1 MTLYAERLLPHDT
14 EAEEALIGSLLIDG
28 ECIARIA
35 PLLQPGDFYR
45 ERNQLCYDAALAL
58 SNRNQAVDQTTLA
71 SELARTERLELVGG
85 MAYLSHLVSITPTS
99 VHAEDYAEI
108 VSRTATMRK
117 LISAGA
123 RIAELGYSDT
133 DDLETTLR
141 QAEDTVYAVRNTTQ
155 QRDFQSFRDIFD
167 RYLQDQATAT
177 DLLTVADAPLMTGF
191 SDLDELLGGGPAL
204 GPGDPGRPPVGG

>member
-117 LISAGA
+117 LISAGP
-123 RIAELGYSDT
+123 GSP
-133 DDLETTLR
+133 
-141 QAEDTVYAVRNTTQ
+141 
-155 QRDFQSFRDIFD
+155 SW
-167 RYLQDQATAT
+167 ATAT
-177 DLLTVADAPLMTGF
+177 PTTWRPR
-191 SDLDELLGGGPAL
+191 S
-204 GPGDPGRPPVGG
+204 GRPRTPSTRSGTPPSSATSSPSGTSSTATCRTRPRRRTC